1 MENIQKYQNQEAVH
15 NLAHFEGSAR
25 DEDDSEPALVLSVLR
40 RWRIVLLTF
49 LMMCTIGILGVWC
62 FVKPVYEAT
71 AAIRVAPVIP
81 SILFSDQDSDGVIP
95 MYNNFKN
102 TQADLIT
109 SDKVLQRVADELV
122 DKNLKFFERTDNALD
137 KLRNGSQGQPAPD
150 PIIALRAAV
159 ASNTLSVNPERRSEL
174 IKISMKSSDDT
185 EAVQIINAFV
195 RAYMAIVVS
204 EEAEGG
210 DRKLTVLE
218 SERRVLAEKLERQR
232 QTVREIAE
240 EYGTQ
245 VLSGRQEIM
254 LQRVAA
260 LQAELTTV
268 EMREIALEAKV
279 HLLQETEEQSM
290 APEDLLRLRY
300 DFINADRMV
309 QTLSTNVAQLEESLI
324 VAKQTLAPTN
334 PELQRRAEVLETLT
348 QRLEQRRQEVSQSFD
363 QMILT
368 ELAKSDKTELTSAKT
383 QLEQMAAYERR
394 LRNMLAEED
403 AETIQLGRKQLA
415 MQDLQ
420 GQLDRSKELYETVQR
435 RIQELEM
442 EKKRPGRIS
451 VAYYG
456 SSITLP
462 NKRIKY
468 SAAVVLGSLAFGMF
482 LALLRDKQDHS
493 IHTPNDIVKR
503 VGVRIIG
510 TTTNPDYLDAP
521 KLPQQVATDYQTIRT
536 NLGLLNGNGIPN
548 KLVITSPG
556 VRDGKTTFAI
566 NLATSLANT
575 GKSVLLIDGDL
586 RKPDIRW
593 LLNLPK
599 CTAGLHE
606 VLLGKNLENVAHATP
621 VTGLDVLLPDSRN
634 LSHSCELLSQPH
646 IREYLS
652 TIGQKYDHVIIDT
665 PPVLAFPDA
674 LLWARMADGVIL
686 TSFAG
691 HTEQKDL
698 RETLERMAQAKVRVL
713 GTILNSV
720 HMSYSYNRYGYGYYD
735 SRGTVKTTR
744 SRKDSKAMLLLP
756 AERPDKHRDDAE
768 I

>member
-1 MENIQKYQNQEAVH
+1 MEDIEKYKNQQTVH
-15 NLAHFEGSAR
+15 KLVHFEGPPGI
-25 DEDDSEPALVLSVLR
+25 EDDYEPALVLSILR

-49 LMMCTIGILGVWC
+49 LLMCTIGLLGVWRS
-62 FVKPVYEAT
+62 VKSSYETT

-81 SILFSDQDSDGVIP
+81 SILFRDQDSDTVIP

-122 DKNLKFFERTDNALD
+122 DKNLKFFERTDSALD
-137 KLRNGSQGQPAPD
+137 KLTNGSQDQPPLD
-150 PIIALRAAV
+150 PVIVLRAAV
-159 ASNTLSVNPERRSEL
+159 TSHTLSVNAERNSEL
-174 IKISMKSSDDT
+174 IKISMKASNDT
-185 EAVQIINAFV
+185 EAVQIVNAFV

-218 SERRVLAEKLERQR
+218 NERRVLSEKLERQR
-232 QTVREIAE
+232 QTVREIAQ

-245 VLSGRQEIM
+245 VLTGRQEIM

-260 LQAELTTV
+260 LQAELTTI
-268 EMREIALEAKV
+268 EMRKIALEAKV
-279 HLLQETEEQSM
+279 HLLEQTEEQSI

-300 DFINADRMV
+300 DFVNADRMV
-309 QTLSTNVAQLEESLI
+309 QTLTTNVAQMEESLI

-334 PELQRRAEVLETLT
+334 PELQRRSEVAETLK
-348 QRLEQRRQEVSQSFD
+348 QRLEERRQEVGRSFD
-363 QMILT
+363 QMMLT
-368 ELAKSDKTELTSAKT
+368 ELAKSDKTQLTSAKAE
-383 QLEQMAAYERR
+383 LEQMVAYEAR
-394 LRNMLAEED
+394 LKNMLAKED

-420 GQLDRSKELYETVQR
+420 SQLDSTKELYETVQR
-435 RIQELEM
+435 RIQELEL
-442 EKKRPGRIS
+442 ERKRPGRIS
-451 VAYYG
+451 VAYYA
-456 SSITLP
+456 SSTTLP
-462 NKRIKY
+462 NKRLKY

-493 IHTPNDIVKR
+493 IHTPSDIVKR

-521 KLPQQVATDYQTIRT
+521 KLPEQVATDYQTIRT
-536 NLGLLNGNGIPN
+536 NLGLLNGGGIPN

-566 NLATSLANT
+566 NLATSLANA
-575 GKSVLLIDGDL
+575 GKRVLLIDGDL

-599 CTAGLHE
+599 HAAGLHD
-606 VLLGKNLENVAHATP
+606 VLLGKNLENVAHSTP
-621 VTGLDVLLPDSRN
+621 VAGLDVLLPDSRN
-634 LSHSCELLSQPH
+634 LLRSCELLSQPH
-646 IREYLS
+646 IGEYLN
-652 TIGQKYDHVIIDT
+652 TIGQKYDHVVIDT

-674 LLWARMADGVIL
+674 LVWARMANGVIL

-698 RETLERMAQAKVRVL
+698 RETLERLAQAKVRVL

-720 HMSYSYNRYGYGYYD
+720 HTSYSYNRYGYGYYASQD
-735 SRGTVKTTR
+735 TVKTTR
-744 SRKDSKAMLLLP
+744 SRKDSKSMLLLP
-756 AERPDKHRDDAE
+756 AERPDKKRDEAGL
-768 I
+768 